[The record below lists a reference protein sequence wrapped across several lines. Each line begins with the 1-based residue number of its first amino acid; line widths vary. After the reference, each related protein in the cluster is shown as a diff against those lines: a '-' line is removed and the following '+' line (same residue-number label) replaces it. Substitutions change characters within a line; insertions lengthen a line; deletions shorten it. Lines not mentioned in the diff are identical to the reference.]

1 MDFTKDGKR
10 YVLTEKAI
18 FETSFEKVV
27 SWTWAQMGEPGSE
40 VTCDKFNEY
49 GMSGIRFTETDLAS

>member
-1 MDFTKDGKR
+1 M
-10 YVLTEKAI
+10 LTEKAI